1 MIGTLLPAAVVV
13 ADATGPLPGEALLPE
28 EEPLV
33 AAAVGHRRAE
43 FTTVRTCA
51 RIALAELGVGPVPVL
66 SGPKREPLWP
76 AGVVG
81 SITHCDGYRAAAVA
95 RAADVVSLG
104 IDAEPHRALPDGI
117 LDRVSLPAE
126 RAHLRSLPPGPHW
139 DRLLFSAKE
148 SVYKTW
154 FPLAGRWLGF
164 EDAEITFQPGTDP
177 LRGGFVARLLVA
189 DRPIVAG
196 APLTILPGRYAVGG
210 GLLVTAIALPAA
222 PASAA
227 PASPEE
233 TQ

>member
-1 MIGTLLPAAVVV
+1 VIGTLVPAGVIV

-33 AAAVGHRRAE
+33 AKAIGKRRAE

-51 RIALAELGVGPVPVL
+51 RIALGRLGLPPAPLL

-76 AGVVG
+76 AGIVG

-95 RAADVVSLG
+95 RSSQLASIG
-104 IDAEPHRALPDGI
+104 IDAEPHEALPAGI
-117 LDRVSLPAE
+117 LERVTVPAELARLQELPA
-126 RAHLRSLPPGPHW
+126 GVHW

-164 EDAEITFQPGTDP
+164 EDAALTFSPGPDP
-177 LRGGFVARLLVA
+177 RRGTFTAQLLVS
-189 DRPIVAG
+189 DRPSVAG
-196 APLTILPGRYAVGG
+196 RTVTTLEGRYAVGN
-210 GLLVTAIALPAA
+210 GLLATAITL
-222 PASAA
+222 SAQ
-227 PASPEE
+227 PEE
-233 TQ
+233 EPCS

>member
-1 MIGTLLPAAVVV
+1 MIGSLVPAAVVV

-33 AAAVGHRRAE
+33 AAAVGARRAE

-66 SGPKREPLWP
+66 SGPKREPIWP

-81 SITHCDGYRAAAVA
+81 SLTHCDGYRAAAVA
-95 RAADVVSLG
+95 RAADVASLG
-104 IDAEPHRALPDGI
+104 IDAEPHEALPEGI
-117 LDRVSLPAE
+117 LERVTVPAE
-126 RAHLRSLPPGPHW
+126 RAHLSSLPPGPHW

-164 EDAEITFQPGTDP
+164 EDAELVFSPGPDP
-177 LRGGFVARLLVA
+177 ARGAFTARLLVA
-189 DRPIVAG
+189 DVPSVAARPLAV
-196 APLTILPGRYAVGG
+196 LSGRYAVGG
-210 GLLVTAIALPAA
+210 GLLVTAITLPA
-222 PASAA
+222 
-227 PASPEE
+227 E
-233 TQ
+233 

>member
-1 MIGTLLPAAVVV
+1 MIGSLVPAAVVV

-33 AAAVGHRRAE
+33 AAAVGKRRAE
-43 FTTVRTCA
+43 FTTARTCA

-81 SITHCDGYRAAAVA
+81 SLTHCDGYRAAAVA
-95 RAADVVSLG
+95 RAADVAALG
-104 IDAEPHRALPDGI
+104 IDAEPDQALPDGI
-117 LDRVSLPAE
+117 LERVTVPAE

-164 EDAEITFQPGTDP
+164 EDAELTFSPGPDP
-177 LRGGFVARLLVA
+177 ARGTFTARLLVA
-189 DRPIVAG
+189 DVPSVAG
-196 APLTILPGRYAVGG
+196 RPLTAVSGRYAAGA
-210 GLLVTAIALPAA
+210 GLLVTAIALPA
-222 PASAA
+222 
-227 PASPEE
+227 E
-233 TQ
+233 

>member
-1 MIGTLLPAAVVV
+1 VVIGTLVPAGVAV

-33 AAAVGHRRAE
+33 AKAVGKRRAE

-51 RIALAELGVGPVPVL
+51 RIALSELGVPPTPVL

-76 AGVVG
+76 AGIVG

-95 RAADVVSLG
+95 RSSRWASIG
-104 IDAEPHRALPDGI
+104 IDAEPHTALPDGI
-117 LDRVSLPAE
+117 LDRVSGPAE
-126 RAHLRSLPPGPHW
+126 RERLGRLPPGVHW

-164 EDAEITFQPGTDP
+164 TDAELTFSPGPDP
-177 LRGGFVARLLVA
+177 ARGEFTARLLVA
-189 DRPIVAG
+189 DRPSVG
-196 APLTILPGRYAVGG
+196 GTPLTTLTGRYAVGA
-210 GLLVTAIALPAA
+210 GLLGTAITLAA
-222 PASAA
+222 D
-227 PASPEE
+227 
-233 TQ
+233 